1 MKLRGYRQHRATGE
15 VWAVESEDNVDVG
28 CVGPISE
35 RDADAR
41 LLDFFA
47 YQSMGLFPYRVQ
59 DFVRLDLCPICS
71 LAILGTAP
79 VERLNGNMAHASCMA
94 ERPTSRT
101 KSVGAAVMMIEP
113 VWLRSSRLIRA
124 SRRLR
129 EVSDV
134 LLRGRAFVLVSY
146 PRSSPPTAE
155 PSRDQSLGS
164 RS

>member
-94 ERPTSRT
+94 TRTTSALTSRSKT
-101 KSVGAAVMMIEP
+101 PRDAGSKTSP
-113 VWLRSSRLIRA
+113 A
-124 SRRLR
+124 SRRLVTTR
-129 EVSDV
+129 EMATTTCS
-134 LLRGRAFVLVSY
+134 G
-146 PRSSPPTAE
+146 
-155 PSRDQSLGS
+155 
-164 RS
+164 

>member
-79 VERLNGNMAHASCMA
+79 VERLNGNMARSE
-94 ERPTSRT
+94 ERRVGKECRSR
-101 KSVGAAVMMIEP
+101 
-113 VWLRSSRLIRA
+113 W
-124 SRRLR
+124 
-129 EVSDV
+129 
-134 LLRGRAFVLVSY
+134 
-146 PRSSPPTAE
+146 SPYH
-155 PSRDQSLGS
+155 
-164 RS
+164 

>member
-35 RDADAR
+35 SDADAR
-41 LLDFFA
+41 LLDFLA
-47 YQSMGLFPYRVQ
+47 YQSMGLFPYRVH

-94 ERPTSRT
+94 ECPTSRT

-113 VWLRSSRLIRA
+113 GWLRSSRLNRA
-124 SRRLR
+124 SRRLP

-134 LLRGRAFVLVSY
+134 PPRTRAFVLT
-146 PRSSPPTAE
+146 P
-155 PSRDQSLGS
+155 
-164 RS
+164 

>member
-1 MKLRGYRQHRATGE
+1 
-15 VWAVESEDNVDVG
+15 
-28 CVGPISE
+28 
-35 RDADAR
+35 
-41 LLDFFA
+41 
-47 YQSMGLFPYRVQ
+47 MGLFPYRVQ

-134 LLRGRAFVLVSY
+134 LLRGRAFVL
-146 PRSSPPTAE
+146 RSEERRVGKECRWKARGVYVERVWYT
-155 PSRDQSLGS
+155 
-164 RS
+164 

>member
-15 VWAVESEDNVDVG
+15 VWAVESEDSVDVG

-94 ERPTSRT
+94 EHPTSRPRA
-101 KSVGAAVMMIEP
+101 VGAAVMMIEP

-134 LLRGRAFVLVSY
+134 LLRDRAFVLV
-146 PRSSPPTAE
+146 P
-155 PSRDQSLGS
+155 
-164 RS
+164 

>member
-15 VWAVESEDNVDVG
+15 VWAVESEDNVG
-28 CVGPISE
+28 CRLRRADFR

-47 YQSMGLFPYRVQ
+47 YQSMGLFPYRVH

-71 LAILGTAP
+71 LAILARPPWSGSTATW
-79 VERLNGNMAHASCMA
+79 
-94 ERPTSRT
+94 PTPRAWRSARRRGR

-134 LLRGRAFVLVSY
+134 LLRDRAFVLV
-146 PRSSPPTAE
+146 P
-155 PSRDQSLGS
+155 
-164 RS
+164 